1 MKQLSKSWTHHRL
14 ERGQSLVEMSLGFVL
29 LLIVLSGL
37 VDVGRACIIYVA
49 LEDAAGEAAL
59 YLSIDPECT
68 NPPGLEHP
76 EIPIDCLDP
85 NNAEYRAR
93 NAGGANIDWTNADI
107 TIEVPSNSV
116 GNSVLVTINYQFNL
130 LSPFMPRFAGVNP
143 VTLTVSASNTIIR
156 ET

>member
-1 MKQLSKSWTHHRL
+1 M
-14 ERGQSLVEMSLGFVL
+14 
-29 LLIVLSGL
+29 
-37 VDVGRACIIYVA
+37 
-49 LEDAAGEAAL
+49 
-59 YLSIDPECT
+59 
-68 NPPGLEHP
+68 EHP

-93 NAGGANIDWTNADI
+93 NAGGANIDWSNADI
-107 TIEVPSNSV
+107 TVEVPSNSV
-116 GNSVLVTINYQFNL
+116 GNSVLVTISYQFTL